1 MRKRIVESSFE
12 YMSKSNN
19 NDDAIEHLMNLID
32 KDNKCEF
39 GTIGYAIHSSNS
51 ITLSFSPEYT
61 DIIEWGEAN
70 ITSDFIAN
78 RTNIDPLKRKMILNK
93 KDGCYILPIEFS
105 MLKGGKNPILI
116 LHMSEV
122 FRGHGDET
130 IVLRE
135 GVKIS
140 EAICSELQP
149 AFAWLKLCKKLHDF
163 DKLDEDTLKDLFSDA
178 FDDAEDYAIAVVSA
192 PPLKSYEI
200 AISTKTKREGGYIDI
215 DEDVMR
221 LLTDIAN
228 IKSHLSEY
236 DVKVA
241 FNTTRPSKDKFPDK
255 NATFYQSQAIIIR
268 ILPS

>member
-1 MRKRIVESSFE
+1 MRKRIIESIDKFNNEEDMVE
-12 YMSKSNN
+12 Y
-19 NDDAIEHLMNLID
+19 LMELID

-39 GTIGYAIHSSNS
+39 GTIGYHIYDTNS
-51 ITLSFSPEYT
+51 ITFSFDPEYH
-61 DIIEWGEAN
+61 DVIEWGEKN
-70 ITSDFIAN
+70 ITNDFVVN
-78 RTNIDPLKRKMILNK
+78 RTNISPLKSKIVVS
-93 KDGCYILPIEFS
+93 KDRRSGERHYILPIEFS
-105 MLKGGKNPILI
+105 MLKGGKRPILI

-140 EAICSELQP
+140 EAICENLESV
-149 AFAWLKLCKKLHDF
+149 FAWLKLCKKLHDF
-163 DKLDEDTLKDLFSDA
+163 DKLDEETLRDLFSDA

-192 PPLKSYEI
+192 PPIKSYEI

-215 DEDVMR
+215 DDDVMR
-221 LLTDIAN
+221 LLNDIAN

-241 FNTTRPSKDKFPDK
+241 FNTTRPNKDKFPDK
-255 NATFYQSQAIIIR
+255 NSTFYQSQAIIIR
-268 ILPS
+268 IIPS